1 MKFIHAMASILIA
14 QLAGI
19 IGSIFTFPNV
29 NGWYKTLIKPD
40 LTPPPWVFGPVWT
53 SLYLLMG
60 LAAFFIWQK
69 REMPQARFALILY
82 AIHLVLN
89 ALWSILFFAWK
100 QPGWAFMEIVVLL
113 GFILTITLFFW
124 RLRPL
129 AGMLMLPYIAWVS
142 FATYLNFMFWKL
154 N

>member
-1 MKFIHAMASILIA
+1 MASILIA